1 MSISG
6 KVILLVDDCKTVR
19 RMLEWI
25 LKPAG
30 LRTLHAADGVHAL
43 EILRLEEVDLAFVD
57 LNMPRMDGIELVRS
71 IRADE
76 KLRRLPV
83 ILLTTEGRDEDRRA
97 AIEAGA
103 NLFLT
108 KPYTPALLLRET
120 ESLLREAERAR
131 TETPNRPS

>member
-6 KVILLVDDCKTVR
+6 KVVLLVDDCKTVR
-19 RMLEWI
+19 RMLDWT

-43 EILRLEEVDLAFVD
+43 EMLRLEEVDLAFVD

-83 ILLTTEGRDEDRRA
+83 ILLTTEGRDEDRQA
-97 AIEAGA
+97 ALEAGA

-108 KPYTPALLLRET
+108 KPYTPALLLQKT

-131 TETPNRPS
+131 SESPNRPS